1 MGVIKVIIDEPVAL
15 PDNIAKINGGPM
27 KKGNVSGS
35 PKKVRAVR
43 ALAAPQPT
51 ADGSAVTAP
60 NREAQE
66 SAGTTLTKSVYEQV
80 RSDLLTGR
88 LKPGEKLRA
97 EALRHRFKV
106 GSSPIREALNR
117 LLSEG
122 FVSLEEQKG
131 FRVALLSVQELR
143 ELLDARIWI
152 DGAAVTASIERFDT
166 EWEEGLVLALHRL
179 SRVERSAKSSENEQW
194 NRLHR
199 NFHLALVSGCGS
211 RWMTKT
217 SALLFDAAERYRL
230 YAAGYVSGPKKL
242 DEHRQIVAACIER
255 KPELALQ
262 LMKQHYGETC
272 DVISKY
278 LISETDQI
286 DQKA

>member
-1 MGVIKVIIDEPVAL
+1 VL
-15 PDNIAKINGGPM
+15 PDNIAKINGDPM
-27 KKGNVSGS
+27 KKGKVSGS
-35 PKKVRAVR
+35 PKKGR
-43 ALAAPQPT
+43 AAPAPAVPRPA
-51 ADGSAVTAP
+51 ADDSAVTAS
-60 NREAQE
+60 NDALQE

-152 DGAAVTASIERFDT
+152 DGAAVKASIERFDT

-179 SRVERSAKSSENEQW
+179 SRVERSAISAENEQW

-199 NFHLALVSGCGS
+199 NFHLALVSGSGS

-242 DEHRQIVAACIER
+242 DEHRQMVAACIER
-255 KPELALQ
+255 KPDLALQ

-278 LISETDQI
+278 MNSETDQI

>member
-1 MGVIKVIIDEPVAL
+1 
-15 PDNIAKINGGPM
+15 M
-27 KKGNVSGS
+27 KKSKVSGS
-35 PKKVRAVR
+35 PKKGRAAPAPVVPQS
-43 ALAAPQPT
+43 ALAPEVQQAA
-51 ADGSAVTAP
+51 ADDSAVAAS
-60 NREAQE
+60 NDALQE

-152 DGAAVTASIERFDT
+152 DGAAVRASIERFDT

-179 SRVERSAKSSENEQW
+179 SRIERSASSAENEQW

-199 NFHLALVSGCGS
+199 NFHLALVSGSGS

-230 YAAGYVSGPKKL
+230 YVAGYVSGPKKL
-242 DEHRQIVAACIER
+242 DEHRQMVGACIER
-255 KPELALQ
+255 KPDLALQ
-262 LMKQHYGETC
+262 LMRQHYGETC

-278 LISETDQI
+278 MNSETDQI

>member
-1 MGVIKVIIDEPVAL
+1 MPAPPAPEPTSESSAATASNNGL
-15 PDNIAKINGGPM
+15 PETP
-27 KKGNVSGS
+27 
-35 PKKVRAVR
+35 
-43 ALAAPQPT
+43 
-51 ADGSAVTAP
+51 
-60 NREAQE
+60 
-66 SAGTTLTKSVYEQV
+66 GTTLTQSVYVQL

-131 FRVALLSVQELR
+131 FRVAPLSVQELR
-143 ELLDARIWI
+143 ELLNARVWI

-179 SRVERSAKSSENEQW
+179 SRVERSPSSIDNELW

-211 RWMTKT
+211 RWMIRT

-230 YAAGYVSGPKKL
+230 YAAAYVSGEKKL
-242 DEHRQIVAACIER
+242 EEHRQMVAACIDR
-255 KPELALQ
+255 NPELAVR
-262 LMKQHYGETC
+262 LMKQHYEETC
-272 DVISKY
+272 DVISRY
-278 LISETDQI
+278 MNMDSLADQVSNREETCL
-286 DQKA
+286 APAL

>member
-1 MGVIKVIIDEPVAL
+1 
-15 PDNIAKINGGPM
+15 M
-27 KKGNVSGS
+27 KKGKVSGS
-35 PKKVRAVR
+35 PKKDRA
-43 ALAAPQPT
+43 APAPAPAPAAPQPT
-51 ADGSAVTAP
+51 ADDSAVTAS
-60 NREAQE
+60 NDALQE
-66 SAGTTLTKSVYEQV
+66 GAGTTLTKSVYEQV

-152 DGAAVTASIERFDT
+152 DGAAVSASIERFDT

-179 SRVERSAKSSENEQW
+179 SRVERSAISAENEQW

-242 DEHRQIVAACIER
+242 DEHRQMVAACIER
-255 KPELALQ
+255 KPDLALQ

-278 LISETDQI
+278 MNSETDQI

>member
-1 MGVIKVIIDEPVAL
+1 
-15 PDNIAKINGGPM
+15 M
-27 KKGNVSGS
+27 KKGKLPGP
-35 PKKVRAVR
+35 PKKRSDA
-43 ALAAPQPT
+43 ASAPAAPQSA
-51 ADGSAVTAP
+51 ADGTTVIVANGALQDIP
-60 NREAQE
+60 
-66 SAGTTLTKSVYEQV
+66 GTTLTKSVYEQL

-131 FRVALLSVQELR
+131 FRVAPLSVQELR

-152 DGAAVTASIERFDT
+152 DGAAVTASIERFET

-179 SRVERSAKSSENEQW
+179 SRIERSPCSADNELW

-199 NFHLALVSGCGS
+199 NFHLSLVSGCGS
-211 RWMTKT
+211 RWMTRT

-230 YAAGYVSGPKKL
+230 YAAGYVSGEKKL
-242 DEHRQIVAACIER
+242 EEHRQLVAACIDR
-255 KPELALQ
+255 KPELAVQ

-272 DVISKY
+272 DVISRY
-278 LISETDQI
+278 MDTEIGQI
-286 DQKA
+286 DQKAS

>member
-1 MGVIKVIIDEPVAL
+1 M
-15 PDNIAKINGGPM
+15 NGSPM
-27 KKGNVSGS
+27 KKGKVSGS
-35 PKKVRAVR
+35 PKRGR
-43 ALAAPQPT
+43 AAPPPAVPRPT
-51 ADGSAVTAP
+51 PDASAVTAS
-60 NREAQE
+60 NSELLE
-66 SAGTTLTKSVYEQV
+66 SPGSTLTKSVYEQV

-152 DGAAVTASIERFDT
+152 DGAAVTASIERFET
-166 EWEEGLVLALHRL
+166 AWEEGLVLALHRL
-179 SRVERSAKSSENEQW
+179 SRIERSPSSAENEHW
-194 NRLHR
+194 NQLHR
-199 NFHLALVSGCGS
+199 NFHLALVSGSGS

-217 SALLFDAAERYRL
+217 SAMLFDAAERYRL
-230 YAAGYVSGPKKL
+230 YVAGYVSGPKKL

-278 LISETDQI
+278 MNSETDLI

>member
-1 MGVIKVIIDEPVAL
+1 MQKDKLSVSPDSDDAPPAMSQTAL
-15 PDNIAKINGGPM
+15 
-27 KKGNVSGS
+27 
-35 PKKVRAVR
+35 
-43 ALAAPQPT
+43 
-51 ADGSAVTAP
+51 DGHAVTASI
-60 NREAQE
+60 RLLQE
-66 SAGTTLTKSVYEQV
+66 GSATTLTKSVYEQL

-131 FRVALLSVQELR
+131 FRVAPLSVQELR
-143 ELLDARIWI
+143 ELLDARIWT
-152 DGAAVTASIERFDT
+152 DSAAVTASIARFET

-179 SRVERSAKSSENEQW
+179 SRIERSACSAENELW

-199 NFHLALVSGCGS
+199 NFHLALISGCGS
-211 RWMTKT
+211 RWMIKT
-217 SALLFDAAERYRL
+217 SALLFDSAERYRL
-230 YAAGYVSGPKKL
+230 YAASYVSGEKKL
-242 DEHRQIVAACIER
+242 EEHRQMVAACIDR
-255 KPELALQ
+255 KPELAVQ

-272 DVISKY
+272 DVISKFMNMD
-278 LISETDQI
+278 SETDQVTGEP
-286 DQKA
+286 DEPVPASGV

>member
-1 MGVIKVIIDEPVAL
+1 VL

-27 KKGNVSGS
+27 KKGKVSGS
-35 PKKVRAVR
+35 PKKGR
-43 ALAAPQPT
+43 AAPAVSQAVPAPAVPQP
-51 ADGSAVTAP
+51 AEDDSAAAAS
-60 NREAQE
+60 NDALQE

-152 DGAAVTASIERFDT
+152 DGAAVRASIERFDT

-179 SRVERSAKSSENEQW
+179 SRIERSASSAENEQW

-199 NFHLALVSGCGS
+199 NFHLALVSGSGS

-230 YAAGYVSGPKKL
+230 YVAGYVSGPKKL
-242 DEHRQIVAACIER
+242 DEHRQMVAACIER
-255 KPELALQ
+255 KPDLALQ
-262 LMKQHYGETC
+262 LMRQHYGETC

-278 LISETDQI
+278 MNSETDQI
-286 DQKA
+286 EQKA

>member
-1 MGVIKVIIDEPVAL
+1 MRK
-15 PDNIAKINGGPM
+15 AKLSI
-27 KKGNVSGS
+27 S
-35 PKKVRAVR
+35 PKKR
-43 ALAAPQPT
+43 
-51 ADGSAVTAP
+51 STAP
-60 NREAQE
+60 PPAVPEPTSEGSPAIASNNVIPE
-66 SAGTTLTKSVYEQV
+66 SAGTTLTQSVYVQL
-80 RSDLLTGR
+80 RADLLTGR

-131 FRVALLSVQELR
+131 FRVAPLSVEELR
-143 ELLDARIWI
+143 ELLNARIWI
-152 DGAAVTASIERFDT
+152 DGAAVTASIERFET
-166 EWEEGLVLALHRL
+166 QWEEGLVLALHRL
-179 SRVERSAKSSENEQW
+179 SRVERSPSSAENELW

-211 RWMTKT
+211 RWMIRT

-230 YAAGYVSGPKKL
+230 YAAAYVSGEKKL
-242 DEHRQIVAACIER
+242 DEHRQMVAACLDH
-255 KPELALQ
+255 KPELAVQ

-272 DVISKY
+272 DVISRY
-278 LISETDQI
+278 MNMDPGTDQVI
-286 DQKA
+286 RTPEEACAYPAP